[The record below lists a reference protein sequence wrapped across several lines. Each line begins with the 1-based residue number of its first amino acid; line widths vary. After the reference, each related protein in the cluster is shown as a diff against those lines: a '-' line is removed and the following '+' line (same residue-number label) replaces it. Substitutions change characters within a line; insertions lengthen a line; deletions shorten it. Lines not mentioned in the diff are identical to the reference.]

1 MRLAL
6 ATPPLPIC
14 TIKEDNCSYCIRHA
28 FTLVYPTT
36 SEVAVT
42 GIEHLIDYSFA
53 RRFLKHYFCGN
64 CGTATH
70 FKVIGPPKEVQDRWS
85 DEVREKNRKNFD
97 LLPVNL
103 HVLDRVEWEELKVER
118 DTQEASRPPLY
129 KID

>member
-1 MRLAL
+1 M
-6 ATPPLPIC
+6 
-14 TIKEDNCSYCIRHA
+14 
-28 FTLVYPTT
+28 
-36 SEVAVT
+36 
-42 GIEHLIDYSFA
+42 
-53 RRFLKHYFCGN
+53 
-64 CGTATH
+64 
-70 FKVIGPPKEVQDRWS
+70 IGPPKEVQDRWS